1 MQQMR
6 VIGVWWL
13 TCLLWSSTYL
23 FIKLGLAEIPPF
35 SFAWLRLLLALSVL
49 IPVTVRQ
56 GRFAGVGTREA
67 APIFFAGL
75 LLLGVN
81 YALLYWGSQFIP
93 SGLVAILQSATP
105 VFALLF
111 GRLFRFEEVTRRKVA
126 ALAAGC
132 AGVALIFHS
141 EVLAF
146 GSATFGGSIA
156 VLGSAACIAFAY
168 VWVKGKN
175 SGLHPTAVTTIQ
187 CAAGLLLL
195 APVGLALEGSPLN
208 ASWSIKSASA
218 LMYLAF
224 CGSVVAF
231 WLNYWLLYRMDASA
245 MLMMGVAEVPLAVAL
260 GAIVFG
266 ERLPPGT
273 FVGAACVLAGVL
285 LTAPGRSA
293 SVPGGRDADVVPS
306 KLR

>member
-1 MQQMR
+1 MR
-6 VIGVWWL
+6 IIGVWWI
-13 TCLLWSSTYL
+13 TCLLWSSTFL
-23 FIKLGLAEIPPF
+23 FIKLGLAEAPPL

-49 IPVTVRQ
+49 VPITVRQ
-56 GRFAGVGTREA
+56 GRFTGIGKREA
-67 APIFFAGL
+67 LPIFCAGL

-93 SGLVAILQSATP
+93 SGLIAILQSATP

-111 GRLFRFEEVTRRKVA
+111 GRLFRSEEVTGRKVA
-126 ALAAGC
+126 AIAAGC

-141 EVLAF
+141 EVSAPGSLAF
-146 GSATFGGSIA
+146 AGSIA
-156 VLGSAACIAFAY
+156 VLGSSACVAFAY

-175 SGLHPTAVTTIQ
+175 ARLHPTAVTTIQ
-187 CAAGLLLL
+187 CAAGMLLL
-195 APVGLALEGSPLN
+195 APIALTIEGSPLN
-208 ASWSIKSASA
+208 AAWSTKSVVA

-231 WLNYWLLYRMDASA
+231 WLNYWLLYQMDASA
-245 MLMMGVAEVPLAVAL
+245 MLMMGIAEVPIAVAL

-273 FVGAACVLAGVL
+273 FIGAACVLVGVL
-285 LTAPGRSA
+285 LTAPGSERRSA
-293 SVPGGRDADVVPS
+293 PASRPARTD
-306 KLR
+306 R

>member
-1 MQQMR
+1 MH
-6 VIGVWWL
+6 VIGVWWV
-13 TCLLWSSTYL
+13 TCLLWSSTFL
-23 FIKLGLAEIPPF
+23 FIKLGLAETPPL

-49 IPVTVRQ
+49 IPITVRQ
-56 GRFAGVGTREA
+56 GRFTGIRKREA
-67 APIFFAGL
+67 GPIFCAGL

-93 SGLVAILQSATP
+93 SGLIAILQSATP

-111 GRLFRFEEVTRRKVA
+111 GRLFRSEEVTRRKVA
-126 ALAAGC
+126 AIAAGC

-141 EVLAF
+141 EVSAPGSQAF
-146 GSATFGGSIA
+146 AGSIA
-156 VLGSAACIAFAY
+156 VLGSSACVAFAY
-168 VWVKGKN
+168 VWVKGKG
-175 SGLHPTAVTTIQ
+175 SRLHPTAVTTIQ

-195 APVGLALEGSPLN
+195 APIALAIEGSPLN
-208 ASWSIKSASA
+208 APWSMKSLAA

-245 MLMMGVAEVPLAVAL
+245 MLMMGIAEVPIAVAL

-273 FVGAACVLAGVL
+273 FLGAACVLAGVL
-285 LTAPGRSA
+285 LTAPGSDKQSA
-293 SVPGGRDADVVPS
+293 PANRPERTVR
-306 KLR
+306 